1 MTTVLIPLDLNLV
14 QGLSAS
20 KRSRIYLTEGL
31 GPVTQGAPP
40 SPLFL
45 TCPPC
50 RQVLPLFWQ
59 TAQKYKWFAL
69 CLDCQL
75 RYESTR
81 THRTPASKE
90 LTLNFTSSSYQLP
103 SLTKA
108 PTESPKRNFQLIPLL
123 NLLPLPQPPLPHI
136 LPDFLPLSGPF
147 ASFPL
152 VLPPPPLE
160 EELERVPPP
169 LPSGLITPPSLLAQ
183 LTQKIP
189 REHIWKFLVLIAIV
203 FDASSEDR
211 KNPAVYP
218 PAFNQDPSQLPSNTP
233 DETRIKLGKIHS
245 AIGLSSNF
253 PLSKKERGQWTRQ
266 IECLRLRHWV
276 YSVMGIDSLDQTLK
290 LDGSS
295 PDPLTIVMDSS
306 AISYLDLLRALTSP
320 CILYPRSWQCPVCPP
335 NHPEAVVLAD
345 HLNACKT
352 AFHIE
357 WLDPYDRAYY
367 TIPSLRKRFGFGWGS
382 TVEDRRQFLIRE
394 MCRLL
399 GTFGVPIGLR
409 Q

>member
-1 MTTVLIPLDLNLV
+1 MTTVVIPLDLNLV

-20 KRSRIYLTEGL
+20 KRSRTYLTEGL
-31 GPVTQGAPP
+31 GSVTQGTPP

-50 RQVLPLFWQ
+50 QRTLPLFWQ

-69 CLDCQL
+69 CLYCQL

-81 THRTPASKE
+81 TQRSPASKE
-90 LTLNFTSSSYQLP
+90 LTLNFTSSSYLP
-103 SLTKA
+103 PPIEPPA
-108 PTESPKRNFQLIPLL
+108 ESPKRNFQLLPLL
-123 NLLPLPQPPLPHI
+123 NLLPLPQPSLPHV
-136 LPDFLPLSGPF
+136 LPDFLPLPGPLTGF
-147 ASFPL
+147 SL
-152 VLPPPPLE
+152 VLPSPPLE
-160 EELERVPPP
+160 EEFERVPPS
-169 LPSGLITPPSLLAQ
+169 LPAGLITPPSLLAQ

-218 PAFNQDPSQLPSNTP
+218 PAFNQDPILLPSNTP
-233 DETRIKLGKIHS
+233 DEIRVKLGKIHS
-245 AIGLSSNF
+245 AIGLSSSY

-276 YSVMGIDSLDQTLK
+276 YGVMGIDSLDQTLK
-290 LDGSS
+290 LDSSS

-306 AISYLDLLRALTSP
+306 AIAYLDMLRALTSP

-352 AFHIE
+352 QFRIE
-357 WLDPYDRAYY
+357 WLDPYDRACH

-382 TVEDRRQFLIRE
+382 IVEDRRRFLIRE
-394 MCRLL
+394 MGRLL
-399 GTFGVPIGLR
+399 GTFGVPIR
-409 Q
+409 SR

>member
-1 MTTVLIPLDLNLV
+1 MASVLIPLDLNLV

-20 KRSRIYLTEGL
+20 KRSRTYLTEGL
-31 GPVTQGAPP
+31 GPVTRGAPP

-45 TCPPC
+45 TCPSC
-50 RQVLPLFWQ
+50 QQSCPLFWQ

-81 THRTPASKE
+81 THRSPASKE
-90 LTLNFTSSSYQLP
+90 LTQNFASYPYQPLP
-103 SLTKA
+103 P
-108 PTESPKRNFQLIPLL
+108 PTEPPAELPKRNFQLIPLL
-123 NLLPLPQPPLPHI
+123 NLLPLPQRSLPHV
-136 LPDFLPLSGPF
+136 LPDFLPLLGP
-147 ASFPL
+147 
-152 VLPPPPLE
+152 LPPPPLE
-160 EELERVPPP
+160 EELEQVPPS

-203 FDASSEDR
+203 FDASNEDR

-218 PAFNQDPSQLPSNTP
+218 PACNQDPILLPLGTP

-245 AIGLSSNF
+245 AIGLSSHY

-352 AFHIE
+352 QFRIE
-357 WLDPYDRAYY
+357 WLDPYDRAHY
-367 TIPSLRKRFGFGWGS
+367 TIPSLRKRFGFGLGS
-382 TVEDRRQFLIRE
+382 TVEDRRRFLIRE
-394 MCRLL
+394 MGRLL
-399 GTFGVPIGLR
+399 STFGVPIR
-409 Q
+409 SR